1 MSSIKQLHFPH
12 SCAYDKDWVFHG
24 GIKIASIIFKLT
36 MSNIFFPAK
45 CTNIEIYHA
54 FKLCFYD
61 WKWRIIFLTLSR
73 DLRGFY
79 IVTHIYYRF
88 FFWFFYLWYQIKK
101 KKSSI
106 ILLFWAILLS
116 LRSFKQQKT
125 KWNICLIIP

>member
-12 SCAYDKDWVFHG
+12 SCASDKDWLFHG

-45 CTNIEIYHA
+45 CTKIEIYHA
-54 FKLCFYD
+54 FKLCFMTE
-61 WKWRIIFLTLSR
+61 KKRRIFLTLSR

-88 FFWFFYLWYQIKK
+88 FLIFNLWYQIKK
-101 KKSSI
+101 KKRSSI
-106 ILLFWAILLS
+106 ILLFWATLLYLS
-116 LRSFKQQKT
+116 SFKQQKT